1 MNLYDI
7 RGFRDSVRLL
17 QRSLGW
23 QAKND
28 AECCG
33 ITIAQCH
40 ALLEIGNRKE
50 LSLVDLA
57 GALGLDS
64 STLSRT
70 IDTMV
75 AGELVERSANPDD
88 RRYITLSLDGR
99 GREIYKRI
107 NLTYDHYYQ
116 AILSRIPVDKQQQV
130 IESIGL
136 LARAVIESEGTSCCV
151 EGITDVK

>member
-1 MNLYDI
+1 MNLKDI
-7 RGFRDSVRLL
+7 RSFRDSVRLL

-23 QAKND
+23 QAKSD

-33 ITIAQCH
+33 VTIAQCH

-57 GALGLDS
+57 SALGLDS

-75 AGELVERSANPDD
+75 AGKLVERSANPDD
-88 RRYITLSLDGR
+88 RRYVTLSLTDSGK
-99 GREIYKRI
+99 ELYENI
-107 NLTYDHYYQ
+107 NLTYDHFFQ
-116 AILSRIPVDKQQQV
+116 TVLSRVPVDKQQQV
-130 IESIGL
+130 IESVHL
-136 LARAVIESEGTSCCV
+136 LARAIFESKEIKCCV
-151 EGITDVK
+151 EEITDVR